1 MKKIYVL
8 LGALLSAGCIQ
19 AQSPQIHAT
28 YDFHP
33 GAKYS
38 PGAITVIPMRD
49 VEVDQNRAV
58 HYSENF
64 DAGFGIW
71 TPAVQAGPAQFALT
85 NVGHANNTG
94 NTFIIPTLMTSTP
107 TQWVLLDSDAAPGAA
122 YTTPEAATLTSGV
135 IDLAT
140 AGVDISAGD
149 FVALEFD
156 QFFAEWQPA
165 ETADHLYLGVSSD
178 GTNFTE
184 VEISEGVGRDAR
196 PNPEHVSWDITD
208 EIDGTEATVYLR
220 FRWEGAWNY
229 GWQIDNVEIV
239 DIPEK
244 DIAIMDT
251 WRGYSDAGMTYSQ
264 VPVAHTD
271 TIVVAAII
279 RNIGH
284 DVQNGVG
291 FDYVVKDPTNATV
304 ASGTAAANLTLNNA
318 EQDTILWSTDYVPT
332 MLGNYTIEWAAISTS
347 GDDNSANDS
356 VSDDHYEITQFT
368 YATDYNEG
376 SVEPIDNWPLL
387 TGESYFGSL
396 FDFQAADEVSGID
409 FKLTS
414 NTVNVGEEILAS
426 IYYNDGTQ
434 WLEAWGLSTP
444 YTVKASDIGN
454 WVSIPVTQGGGGV
467 VVNNSDLYLVMVG
480 QYATPS
486 QPMFERQ
493 GPIAGSF
500 IQGRDENGDN
510 RGFFDRKAPLVRAR
524 INPAEVGIE
533 DVAAEDKF
541 VIYPNPANE
550 MINIS
555 IALTNSENTIV
566 NVVDITGKVI
576 TSMNLGTVNG
586 EKNFSV
592 SLTDLSTG
600 VYFVEMVNADSK
612 QVKKFVKK

>member
-1 MKKIYVL
+1 MKKIYIL

-19 AQSPQIHAT
+19 AQSPQMNAT

-33 GAKYS
+33 NEKYS

-58 HYSENF
+58 HYTENF

-71 TPAVQAGPAQFALT
+71 TAAVQAGPAQFALT
-85 NVGHANNTG
+85 NTGHANNTG

-122 YTTPEAATLTSGV
+122 YTNPEAATLTSGL
-135 IDLAT
+135 IDLSGAI
-140 AGVDISAGD
+140 DISAGD
-149 FVALEFD
+149 FVAFEFD

-184 VEISEGVGRDAR
+184 IEISEGAGRDAR
-196 PNPEHVSWDITD
+196 PNPERVSWDISD
-208 EIDGTEATVYLR
+208 EIDGTENSIYLR

-244 DIAIMDT
+244 DIAIVDT
-251 WRGYSDAGMTYSQ
+251 WRAYSNSGLTYSK

-271 TIVVAAII
+271 TLDIVAII

-284 DVQNGVG
+284 IDQTGVT

-304 ASGTAAANLTLNNA
+304 ASGTAGTTLTLQNA
-318 EQDTILWSTDYVPT
+318 EQDTILWSTNYVPT
-332 MLGNYTIEWAAISTS
+332 MLGNYTVEWTAVSLD
-347 GDDNSANDS
+347 GDDNLTNND
-356 VSDDHYEITQFT
+356 VTDAFYELTDFT

-376 SVEPIDNWPLL
+376 PVEPIDNWPLM
-387 TGESYFGSL
+387 TGEAYFGSL
-396 FDFQAADEVSGID
+396 FDFVASDEVSGID

-426 IYYNDGTQ
+426 IWYNDGTQ
-434 WLEAWGLSTP
+434 WLEGWALSTP
-444 YTVKASDIGN
+444 YTVTASDIGN
-454 WVSIPVTQGGGGV
+454 WVSIPVTQGGGGYA
-467 VVNNSDLYLVMVG
+467 VNNSDLYLIMIG

-493 GPIAGSF
+493 GEIPRSI
-500 IQGRDENGDN
+500 IQGINEDGGNV
-510 RGFFDRKAPLVRAR
+510 GFFDRKAPLVRAR
-524 INPAEVGIE
+524 INAAEVGIE
-533 DVAAEDKF
+533 DVVAEDKF

-550 MINIS
+550 AINIS
-555 IALTNSENTIV
+555 IALTNSESTVV

-576 TSMNLGTVNG
+576 TTMNLGTVNG